1 MARLIV
7 KSPYFKGGS
16 AKPAGGYLRYIAT
29 RERVEILPDD
39 RPPTKRQTQL
49 IEKLTKD
56 FPDTK
61 TLLEYGDYQAHPTK
75 FNASQFLTLAMEE
88 NWSKVQELDGYAKY
102 IATRP
107 RAERMGE
114 HGLFG
119 DEDAVDLNAA
129 MAEVNSCTGNIWTH
143 IISLRREDAER
154 LGFDHADAWRAL
166 LRAHRNDIA
175 EAMHIPPEDFRWYAA
190 FHDEGGHPHVH
201 MMAWS
206 KKPGQA
212 YLNRDGIRKIMN
224 LKGIAAKLYTD
235 GPKTVLHI
243 YEDKSQSRDELV
255 QETRSAMLALAQK
268 MQNSACEHPEA
279 EQMIWELALELG
291 SVKGKK
297 SYGYLPKDLKRK
309 VDGIVDQMELLPS
322 VDECYGR
329 WWKLQCRLN
338 DFYAEKERQRPP
350 LSQQKEF
357 RQIKNALL
365 QVAEQVRQN
374 KITFEDAGAEQDA
387 EQNATYGIPYPVS
400 AWYGMATDESMSLEE
415 RDEAAKQLEALA
427 DGGDRYAQY
436 LTGILYRDGGLL
448 IPDTE
453 KAQHYLELAARQDHV
468 AAQYALGKLLLSDD
482 PEVQNPA
489 QGFYWL
495 ERAAQN
501 GSDYAAYR
509 LGKEYLS
516 GKSAPKNPERAAE
529 YVRMAAECGNPYA
542 QYLLGRLYL
551 GGDGVPQDKDA
562 AYDWFQKAQ
571 AQGHDYAGFFMCALR
586 AVEAGMDFSW
596 IASSGRS
603 RRTFCSRQRGCY
615 TTWERFFSKARPPRK
630 TAASRST
637 ANASPSCAGCVWL
650 PDTRRTITSR
660 SRRIIPCRWAG
671 STIQTLHRHRQ
682 RKPK

>member
-7 KSPYFKGGS
+7 KSPYFKGGG

-61 TLLEYGDYQAHPTK
+61 TLLEYGDYTAHPTK

-107 RAERMGE
+107 RAERLGE

-119 DEDAVDLNAA
+119 DEDAVDLNTA
-129 MAEVNSCTGNIWTH
+129 MAEVNDYTGNIWTH

-154 LGFDHADAWRAL
+154 LGFDHADAWQAL

-212 YLNRDGIRKIMN
+212 YLNREGIRKIKSVLTN
-224 LKGIAAKLYTD
+224 QIFQQEL
-235 GPKTVLHI
+235 LHI

-255 QETRSAMLALAQK
+255 RETRSAMLALARK

-279 EQMIWELALELG
+279 EQ
-291 SVKGKK
+291 
-297 SYGYLPKDLKRK
+297 K
-309 VDGIVDQMELLPS
+309 VDAIVDQMELLPS
-322 VDECYGR
+322 VYECYGR

-357 RQIKNALL
+357 RQIKNAVL

-374 KITFEDAGAEQDA
+374 KITFEDVGAEPDA
-387 EQNATYGIPYPVS
+387 EQNATCNVPYPAN
-400 AWYGMATDESMSLEE
+400 AWHAMATDETLPLED

-448 IPDTE
+448 IPDME
-453 KAQHYLELAARQDHV
+453 KAQHYLGLAARQDHA
-468 AAQYALGKLLLSDD
+468 AAQYALGKLFLSDD
-482 PEVQNPA
+482 PDLQNPA

-495 ERAAQN
+495 ERAAQS

-516 GKSAPKNPERAAE
+516 GKNTQKNPERAAE
-529 YVRMAAECGNPYA
+529 YVRMAAEQGNPYA
-542 QYLLGRLYL
+542 QYLLGKLYL

-562 AYDWFQKAQ
+562 ACDWFQKAQ
-571 AQGHDYAGFFMCALR
+571 AQGHEYAGFFMDRIERPEPPNVLISAPRLLYHMGKIFLGSVPAPQNSGIQIDRKRLAKLR
-586 AVEAGMDFSW
+586 RMRIAAGH
-596 IASSGRS
+596 
-603 RRTFCSRQRGCY
+603 
-615 TTWERFFSKARPPRK
+615 KA
-630 TAASRST
+630 
-637 ANASPSCAGCVWL
+637 
-650 PDTRRTITSR
+650 DDHEQE
-660 SRRIIPCRWAG
+660 
-671 STIQTLHRHRQ
+671 QTNNTMSMGW
-682 RKPK
+682 

>member
-7 KSPYFKGGS
+7 KSPYFKGGG
-16 AKPAGGYLRYIAT
+16 AKQAGGYLRYIAT

-61 TLLEYGDYQAHPTK
+61 TLLEYGDYTSHPTK

-88 NWSKVQELDGYAKY
+88 NWSKVQEIDGYVKY

-107 RAERMGE
+107 RAERLGE

-119 DEDAVDLNAA
+119 DEDVVDLNAA
-129 MAEVNSCTGNIWTH
+129 MAEVNDYTGNIWTH

-175 EAMHIPPEDFRWYAA
+175 EAMHIPSEDFCWYAA

-212 YLNRDGIRKIMN
+212 YLNRDGIRKIKSVLTN
-224 LKGIAAKLYTD
+224 QIFQQEL
-235 GPKTVLHI
+235 LHI

-255 QETRSAMLALAQK
+255 QETRSAMQALAQK

-291 SVKGKK
+291 RTKGRK
-297 SYGYLPKDLKRK
+297 SYGYLPKNLKQK
-309 VDGIVDQMELLPS
+309 VDAIVYQMELLPS
-322 VDECYGR
+322 VYECYGR

-350 LSQQKEF
+350 LSQQREF
-357 RQIKNALL
+357 RQIKNAVI

-374 KITFEDAGAEQDA
+374 EITFEDAGAKQKAEHDA
-387 EQNATYGIPYPVS
+387 AYSIPYPAN
-400 AWYGMATDESMSLEE
+400 AWYARATDEAIPLEE

-453 KAQHYLELAARQDHV
+453 KAQHYLGLAARQDHA
-468 AAQYALGKLLLSDD
+468 AAQYALGKLFLSDD
-482 PEVQNPA
+482 PELQNPT

-495 ERAAQN
+495 ERAAQS

-516 GKSAPKNPERAAE
+516 GKNTPKNPERAAE
-529 YVRMAAECGNPYA
+529 YVRMAAEQGNPYA
-542 QYLLGRLYL
+542 QYLLGKLCL

-571 AQGHDYAGFFMCALR
+571 AQGHDYAGFFMDRIERQEPPNVLLSATRLLYHMGKIFQSSAPAPQSCGVQIDRKRLAKLR
-586 AVEAGMDFSW
+586 RMRIPAGHKADDHEQEQT
-596 IASSGRS
+596 SSTMSMG
-603 RRTFCSRQRGCY
+603 
-615 TTWERFFSKARPPRK
+615 W
-630 TAASRST
+630 
-637 ANASPSCAGCVWL
+637 
-650 PDTRRTITSR
+650 
-660 SRRIIPCRWAG
+660 
-671 STIQTLHRHRQ
+671 
-682 RKPK
+682 

>member
-7 KSPYFKGGS
+7 KSPYFKGGG

-61 TLLEYGDYQAHPTK
+61 TLLEYGDYTSHPTK
-75 FNASQFLTLAMEE
+75 SNASQFLTLAMEE

-119 DEDAVDLNAA
+119 DEDAVDLTAA
-129 MAEVNSCTGNIWTH
+129 MAKVNSYTGNIWAH

-175 EAMHIPPEDFRWYAA
+175 EAMHIPPEDFCWYAA

-212 YLNRDGIRKIMN
+212 YLNREGIRKI
-224 LKGIAAKLYTD
+224 KS
-235 GPKTVLHI
+235 VL
-243 YEDKSQSRDELV
+243 
-255 QETRSAMLALAQK
+255 T
-268 MQNSACEHPEA
+268 NPEA
-279 EQMIWELALELG
+279 EQMIRELALELG

-309 VDGIVDQMELLPS
+309 VDAIVDQMELLPS
-322 VDECYGR
+322 VYECYGR

-357 RQIKNALL
+357 RQIKNAVL

-374 KITFEDAGAEQDA
+374 EITFEDAGAEQEA
-387 EQNATYGIPYPVS
+387 EQSTAYNVPYPAN
-400 AWYGMATDESMSLEE
+400 AWHTMAADETLPLED
-415 RDEAAKQLEALA
+415 RDEAAKQL

-436 LTGILYRDGGLL
+436 LIGILYRDGGLL

-453 KAQHYLELAARQDHV
+453 KAQHYLELAAQQDHA
-468 AAQYALGKLLLSDD
+468 AAQYALGRLFLSDD
-482 PEVQNPA
+482 PELQNPA

-495 ERAAQN
+495 ERAA
-501 GSDYAAYR
+501 GSGNDYAAYR

-516 GKSAPKNPERAAE
+516 GKNAPKNPERAAE
-529 YVRMAAECGNPYA
+529 YVRMAAEQGNSYA
-542 QYLLGRLYL
+542 QYLLGKLCL
-551 GGDGVPQDKDA
+551 SGNGVPQDKDA
-562 AYDWFQKAQ
+562 AHDWFQKAQ
-571 AQGHDYAGFFMCALR
+571 AQGHEYAGFFMDRIERPEPPNVLLSATRLFYYMGKIFQSGAPAPQNGGVQIDRKRLAKLR
-586 AVEAGMDFSW
+586 RMRIAAGHRADDHEQEQT
-596 IASSGRS
+596 SSTMSVG
-603 RRTFCSRQRGCY
+603 
-615 TTWERFFSKARPPRK
+615 W
-630 TAASRST
+630 
-637 ANASPSCAGCVWL
+637 
-650 PDTRRTITSR
+650 
-660 SRRIIPCRWAG
+660 
-671 STIQTLHRHRQ
+671 
-682 RKPK
+682 

>member
-1 MARLIV
+1 MQ
-7 KSPYFKGGS
+7 
-16 AKPAGGYLRYIAT
+16 
-29 RERVEILPDD
+29 EI
-39 RPPTKRQTQL
+39 
-49 IEKLTKD
+49 
-56 FPDTK
+56 
-61 TLLEYGDYQAHPTK
+61 
-75 FNASQFLTLAMEE
+75 
-88 NWSKVQELDGYAKY
+88 DGYAKY

-129 MAEVNSCTGNIWTH
+129 MAEVNSYTGNIWTH

-212 YLNRDGIRKIMN
+212 YLNRDGIRKIKSVLTN
-224 LKGIAAKLYTD
+224 QIFQQEL
-235 GPKTVLHI
+235 LHI

-255 QETRSAMLALAQK
+255 RETRSAMLALAQK

-297 SYGYLPKDLKRK
+297 SYGYLPKDLKQK
-309 VDGIVDQMELLPS
+309 VDAIVDQMELLPS
-322 VDECYGR
+322 VYECYGR

-357 RQIKNALL
+357 RQIKNAVL

-374 KITFEDAGAEQDA
+374 EITFEDVGAEQDA
-387 EQNATYGIPYPVS
+387 EQNATYSIPYPVR
-400 AWYGMATDESMSLEE
+400 AWYGVATDETLPLEE

-448 IPDTE
+448 IPDAE
-453 KAQHYLELAARQDHV
+453 KAQHYLGLAAQQDHA
-468 AAQYALGKLLLSDD
+468 AAQYALGRLLLSDD

-489 QGFYWL
+489 QGL
-495 ERAAQN
+495 LLAGTGSAERK
-501 GSDYAAYR
+501 R
-509 LGKEYLS
+509 LRRLPAGQGISQRKERTE
-516 GKSAPKNPERAAE
+516 KSERAAE
-529 YVRMAAECGNPYA
+529 YVRMAAEWGNPYA
-542 QYLLGRLYL
+542 QYLLGKLYL
-551 GGDGVPQDKDA
+551 SGDGVPQDKDA

-571 AQGHDYAGFFMCALR
+571 AQGHDYAGFL
-586 AVEAGMDFSW
+586 W
-596 IASSGRS
+596 TASSGRS
-603 RRTFCSRQRGCY
+603 RRTFCSRQRGCS
-615 TTWERFFSKARPPRK
+615 TTWERSFRAARLRRKMRCPDRPQTPRQ
-630 TAASRST
+630 AASDAYR
-637 ANASPSCAGCVWL
+637 
-650 PDTRRTITSR
+650 RRT
-660 SRRIIPCRWAG
+660 
-671 STIQTLHRHRQ
+671 
-682 RKPK
+682 